1 MTSNKDNVNIYN
13 VNINNINNINNT
25 EIEIG
30 GMMYKKFFIIVAT
43 CIGIFLC
50 MLDTTV
56 MNIALPAIQ
65 NGLHTNLSA
74 LSWAI
79 NAYTIIF
86 AAFTIPLSKIAE
98 RIGLHKFYIVG
109 LVFFLIGS
117 ILSAN
122 SQSLNELIRGRIIQ
136 SLGAATIFPLS
147 MVIGIN
153 TTSLAKRTRVIA
165 ALGVTQGLAAALGP
179 TIGGILTQYLSWRW
193 IFLIN
198 VPLIVVS
205 IVLCWVYLDFHEKSK
220 SLKIDFI
227 GSLISIIVLFT
238 MTLALVQGREWGW
251 TSPLILTLLFVSVV
265 GLVGFVF
272 YERRIDFPMVP
283 MKLFQN
289 RQFNGAALTIVL
301 SNLFL
306 VGVTVV
312 LPTYFT
318 KIQGKSEL
326 TAALLVTPISAMIFI
341 FSPIAALLIKKIGAR
356 LIIAVGF
363 LSMTGSYILFSTISM
378 TSIPEIVSTCMLLG
392 FGYGIIA
399 GPIVVLAA
407 ADFTGE
413 MLTASQSVVGVLR
426 QVGIVL
432 AVAIFVTGLYNNIST
447 AKIKSLNQAYNQVE
461 KLKLTSA
468 QQKTMLEQVN
478 QQIQSENNNP
488 NFPKNH
494 VTKQEKQSLIAKNY
508 NQAIQ
513 NKSDIPDNI
522 KSEIL
527 QQVTNEVT
535 QKIKKINQKI
545 NQTIEKIIT
554 YTQSQFS
561 DAFIKLYRNSIF
573 FVLISIPVSLFFKKQ
588 YRLSK

>member
-1 MTSNKDNVNIYN
+1 
-13 VNINNINNINNT
+13 
-25 EIEIG
+25 
-30 GMMYKKFFIIVAT
+30 MYKKFFIIVAT

>member
-1 MTSNKDNVNIYN
+1 
-13 VNINNINNINNT
+13 
-25 EIEIG
+25 
-30 GMMYKKFFIIVAT
+30 MYKKIFILMAS

-65 NGLHTNLSA
+65 SGLHTNLSA

-86 AAFTIPLSKIAE
+86 AAFTIPLSKVAE
-98 RIGLHKFYIVG
+98 RLGMNKFYILG
-109 LVFFLIGS
+109 LFFFLIGS

-122 SQSLNELIRGRIIQ
+122 SGDLSSLIIGRIIQ

-153 TTSLAKRTRVIA
+153 TMSLDKRTKVIA

-179 TIGGILTQYLSWRW
+179 TIGGVLTQYFSWRW

-198 VPLIVVS
+198 VPLISLS
-205 IVLCWVYLDFHEKSK
+205 IILCLIFLQFREEKK
-220 SLKIDFI
+220 EIKIDI
-227 GSLISIIVLFT
+227 LGAVLSIIVLFS

-251 TSPLILTLLFVSVV
+251 ASPIILLLMFTSIIGLF
-265 GLVGFVF
+265 GFIF
-272 YERRIDFPMVP
+272 YERSIDFPMIP
-283 MKLFQN
+283 MRLFQS
-289 RQFNGAALTIVL
+289 RQFNGAALTIIL

-318 KIQGKSEL
+318 KIQNKSEL

-341 FSPIAALLIKKIGAR
+341 FSPIAALLINKIGSR
-356 LIIAVGF
+356 IIIAVGF
-363 LSMTGSYILFSTISM
+363 FSMAVAYILFSTISM
-378 TSIPEIVSTCMLLG
+378 TSLPEVISACIFLG

-399 GPIVVLAA
+399 GPILVLAA

-432 AVAIFVTGLYNNIST
+432 AVAIFVTGLYNNISV
-447 AKIKSLNQAYNQVE
+447 AKKDAINEAQNQITKLSLPTKQKNMMLKQVE
-461 KLKLTSA
+461 
-468 QQKTMLEQVN
+468 QKIE
-478 QQIQSENNNP
+478 SENSTSHFSN
-488 NFPKNH
+488 NH
-494 VTKQEKQSLIAKNY
+494 VTPQEKQKLITEKY
-508 NQAIQ
+508 TKIIQ
-513 NKSDIPDNI
+513 NMSNKTEE
-522 KSEIL
+522 SESEVL
-527 QQVTNEVT
+527 QQVTSEVNN
-535 QKIKKINQKI
+535 KIDHINMEI
-545 NQTIEKIIT
+545 NGTIEKITIQT
-554 YTQSQFS
+554 KKQFS
-561 DAFIKLYRNSIF
+561 IAFVKLYRSSIIF
-573 FVLISIPVSLFFKKQ
+573 ILLSMLVSMLFIKKKSI
-588 YRLSK
+588 